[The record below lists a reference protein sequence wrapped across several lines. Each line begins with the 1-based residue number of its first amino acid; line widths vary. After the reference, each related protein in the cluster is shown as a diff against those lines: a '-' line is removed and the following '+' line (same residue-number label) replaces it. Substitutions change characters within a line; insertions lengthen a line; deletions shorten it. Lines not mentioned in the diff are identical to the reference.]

1 MVVRVVEHPP
11 SVFFEP
17 LPLFIVGLGD
27 SSTEHF
33 IQSEAI
39 DDDVVGKIRDDI
51 LLSLEIS
58 IGSLL
63 FKAAS

>member
-17 LPLFIVGLGD
+17 LPLIIVGLGD
-27 SSTEHF
+27 NLTEHF